1 MENNNYIYL
10 RVSSSH
16 QDASHQ
22 LSSINSYCNR
32 NNILVPSDNV
42 IVDNSISAW
51 KTDISEREGL
61 MKILSLASESKIDKL
76 LIFESSRISR
86 RKIQMEIILNELSKY
101 SVEVISITEG
111 ALNTD
116 ENVSSLLTSIRGWQS
131 QMESKKLSE
140 RTTSAK
146 RLMREQGL
154 HMGGRVLKG
163 FKVINKNQY
172 AIDENVTP
180 LIVELFNVYIQQGT
194 KASLNYFSKT
204 FGKDIYPMN
213 LMEILKNKKY
223 KGIFYNKYYKH
234 LQIVDDVTWNKA
246 NELIVSRRTNTN
258 KTVITNRTDY
268 LCEGILVCSSC
279 MKKLVI
285 NTSKNSRSFSYRKR
299 CNCLGQRSFS
309 IKKVDKL
316 INYEINNYLD
326 NLSIEKLK
334 EKFNSRATNDIKKML
349 VQEKSMISLLETK
362 EKAIRN
368 ARTRLQE
375 AFTEGYSLSVIE
387 SITNGAEELKNSTIK
402 LKDDI
407 KDIQNKIQNEK
418 LVNDKNISTIEYL
431 FNFKFLFANS
441 TPAERKAICREL
453 IGNIEVGEGFD
464 DINIKW
470 KY

>member
-1 MENNNYIYL
+1 MKTNYIYL

-22 LSSINSYCNR
+22 LSSINDYCNR

-61 MKILSLASESKIDKL
+61 MKVLSLASEGKIDKL

-111 ALNTD
+111 KLNANED
-116 ENVSSLLTSIRGWQS
+116 IDSLLTSIRGWQS

-163 FKVINKNQY
+163 FKVVNKNQY
-172 AIDENVTP
+172 AIDEDTAP
-180 LIVELFNVYIQQGT
+180 LIVELYNVYIQQGT

-204 FGKDIYPMN
+204 FGKDIYPIQ

-223 KGIFYNKYYKH
+223 KGIFYNKYYSH
-234 LQIVDDVTWNKA
+234 LQVVDNVTWNKA
-246 NELIVSRRTNTN
+246 NDLIVSRRTNTN

-268 LCEGILVCSSC
+268 LCEGILVCSECS
-279 MKKLVI
+279 KKLVI

-309 IKKVDKL
+309 IKKTDKL

-334 EKFNSRATNDIKKML
+334 EKFNSRATNDIKKLL

-368 ARTRLQE
+368 ANTRLQE

-387 SITNGAEELKNSTIK
+387 SITNGIEELKTSINK

-407 KDIQNKIQNEK
+407 KDTQNKIQNEK

-431 FNFKFLFANS
+431 FNFKYLYAEAN
-441 TPAERKAICREL
+441 PIERKRICREL
-453 IGNIEVGEGFD
+453 IGNIEVGEGFN

>member
-1 MENNNYIYL
+1 MKNNYIYL

-16 QDASHQ
+16 QDESHQ
-22 LSSINSYCNR
+22 LSSIKNYCNR
-32 NNILVPSDNV
+32 NNIVVLNENI
-42 IVDNSISAW
+42 IVDRGISAY

-61 MKILSLASESKIDKL
+61 MDVLSLASEAKIDKL

-163 FKVINKNQY
+163 FKVVNKNQY
-172 AIDENVTP
+172 AIDEDVAP

-204 FGKDIYPMN
+204 FGKDIFPIQ

-223 KGIFYNKYYKH
+223 KGVFYNKYYSH
-234 LQIVDDVTWNKA
+234 LQVVDNVTWNKA
-246 NELIVSRRTNTN
+246 NDLIVSRRTNTN
-258 KTVITNRTDY
+258 KSVITNRTDY
-268 LCEGILVCSSC
+268 LCESMLVCSNC

-285 NTSKNSRSFSYRKR
+285 NTSKNSRSFGYRKR

-316 INYEINNYLD
+316 ISYEINNYLD
-326 NLSIEKLK
+326 NLSVEKLK
-334 EKFNSRATNDIKKML
+334 EKFNQQQSNDIKKML
-349 VQEKSMISLLETK
+349 VQEKSMMSLLETK

-368 ARTRLQE
+368 ANIRLQE
-375 AFTEGYSLSVIE
+375 AFIEGYSLSVIE
-387 SITNGAEELKNSTIK
+387 SITNGIEELKIAINR
-402 LKDDI
+402 LQDDI
-407 KDIQNKIQNEK
+407 KDIQNKIQNEQ

-431 FNFKFLFANS
+431 FNFKFLYANS
-441 TPAERKAICREL
+441 TPVERKAICREL
-453 IGNIEVGEGFD
+453 IDIIEVGKGFN